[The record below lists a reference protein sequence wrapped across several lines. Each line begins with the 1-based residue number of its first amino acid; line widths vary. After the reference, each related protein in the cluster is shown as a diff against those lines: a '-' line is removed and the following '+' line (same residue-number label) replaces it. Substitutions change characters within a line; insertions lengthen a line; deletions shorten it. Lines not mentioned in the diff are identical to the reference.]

1 MKMMKDMRRSV
12 VVTGASTGIG
22 EATALY
28 LAGMGFQVFA
38 GVRRLEDG
46 LALTKKG
53 GDHIRP
59 ILLDVTS
66 ADSVVQS
73 AAEVQASLAGS
84 TVAGLVNNAGVA
96 VGGPLEF
103 VPMDEFRRQIEVNV
117 TGQLAATQ
125 AFLPLLRVARGRII
139 NMGSVSG
146 RIASPFLGP
155 YVASK
160 FALEALT
167 TALRLELYPW
177 GIQVSIV
184 TPGVIQTPIWDKAI
198 SDFDRIRTAMPTE
211 ATNLYGKILDG
222 MRNRLTNVHTKGVP
236 AIEVAKAVAHALTAT
251 RPRRRYPVGSDAR
264 LVELLL
270 LLPERV
276 RESMVIRKIYG
287 RI

>member
-1 MKMMKDMRRSV
+1 MIMDMRGNV

-22 EATALY
+22 EATALH
-28 LAGMGFQVFA
+28 LAEIGFQIFA
-38 GVRRLEDG
+38 GVRREEDG
-46 LALTKKG
+46 RALIEKG
-53 GDHIRP
+53 GDRIRP

-66 ADSVVQS
+66 ADSVVQA

-84 TVAGLVNNAGVA
+84 GLAGLVNNAGVA

-103 VPMDEFRRQIEVNV
+103 VPMDDFHRQIDVNV
-117 TGQLAATQ
+117 TGQLAVTQ
-125 AFLPLLRVARGRII
+125 AFLPLLRIARGRIV

-146 RIASPFLGP
+146 RVASPFLGP

-184 TPGVIQTPIWDKAI
+184 TPGVIQTPIWSKAV

-211 ATNLYGKILDG
+211 ATSLYGKILDG
-222 MRNRLTNVHTKGVP
+222 MRRRLATVYTKGVP
-236 AIEVAKAVAHALTAT
+236 AIEVAKAVAHALTAK
-251 RPRRRYPVGSDAR
+251 RARRRYPVGSDAR
-264 LVELLL
+264 QVEWLLM
-270 LLPERV
+270 LPEAV
-276 RESMVIRKIYG
+276 RESMIIRRLYPKG
-287 RI
+287 